1 MFLGHLSMIEPPSV
15 MQSRLGIVIYRV
27 LVWSTNLVRYLCV
40 EPYYECYTTKVV
52 PISIDIYGNQ
62 STTTKTKEV

>member
-27 LVWSTNLVRYLCV
+27 LVWSTNLVRYLCG
-40 EPYYECYTTKVV
+40 EP
-52 PISIDIYGNQ
+52 
-62 STTTKTKEV
+62 